1 MMKRPNKTVF
11 SLLAAFASSLGLSAA
26 PMVAIGDNAAL
37 FVTGVVGITYQ
48 DNVFRTEMNRV
59 DDIFFRVQ
67 PGVELQFG
75 SRGAASAALFA
86 SGEILRY
93 TDQTGLN
100 NELLHLLLTA
110 SLDEQV
116 YQLSFLASYDERSIN
131 SLDRASEITDA
142 SGIARDLKD
151 TAVHLHSRY
160 AFSNLTS
167 MSAGLLFNRRDYNDV
182 GLAGSESFSIPV
194 SLFYEVSPVLDAR
207 FGYQWRKVDII
218 GVTDAFVDS
227 YRDNHF
233 TVGLVG
239 ELGSPL
245 FVGDLSLGWMERKFR
260 GDISMFPF
268 ANRKINSITYDVG
281 VTYNATNS
289 SYTLRLE
296 RDYMTSIFGG
306 QNFSRSQIS
315 LLGRFPLVPM
325 WSATAMVGYSFS
337 DYSNS
342 DREQDDYFGRVGV
355 HYTPNEYIRVSATFS
370 HNRVDGSGL
379 QSSDYRANTFS
390 VSATLRY

>member
-1 MMKRPNKTVF
+1 MTTRPNKTVF
-11 SLLAAFASSLGLSAA
+11 ALLAAFSSSLGLSAA

-37 FVTGVVGITYQ
+37 FVTGVAGITYQ
-48 DNVFRTEMNRV
+48 DNVFRTETNRI
-59 DDIFFRVQ
+59 DDFFFRLQ

-75 SRGAASAALFA
+75 SPGAASAALFA

-93 TDQTGLN
+93 ADQSGLN

-116 YQLSFLASYDERSIN
+116 YQISFFASYDERSIN

-142 SGIARDLKD
+142 SGIARDLND
-151 TAVHLHSRY
+151 TAVQLNGRY
-160 AFSNLTS
+160 SFSNLTS
-167 MSAGLLFNRRDYNDV
+167 VSAGLVFNRRDYSEQ
-182 GLAGSESFSIPV
+182 GLAGSESFSVPV
-194 SLFYEVSPVLDAR
+194 SLFYEISPVLDAR
-207 FGYQWRKVDII
+207 LGYQWRKVDII
-218 GVTDAFVDS
+218 GSSDTFVDS

-239 ELGSPL
+239 ELGSPV
-245 FVGDLSLGWMERKFR
+245 FTGDVSVGWMERKFR
-260 GDISMFPF
+260 GDIAMFPF
-268 ANRKINSITYDVG
+268 ANRTINSITYDVG

-315 LLGRFPLVPM
+315 VLGRFSLVPM
-325 WSATAMVGYSFS
+325 WSATAMLGYSFS

-355 HYTPNEYIRVSATFS
+355 HYAPNEYVRVSATIS

-379 QSSDYRANTFS
+379 QASGYRANTFS
-390 VSATLRY
+390 VSASLRY